1 MGCNS
6 TVLFNNKCHPRVWD
20 HLNRVE
26 REERNMDR
34 CAGVAVGD
42 ARSVVVKKLVLLGF
56 FAARLYLNLFCLHC
70 VRPLSAVA
78 HRRRALSGAPFV
90 RCVTRRRRAS
100 VVIDLEIQARMQNF
114 KNKNSSK

>member
-6 TVLFNNKCHPRVWD
+6 TVLFNNKCHPRGSD

-42 ARSVVVKKLVLLGF
+42 ARSVVVKKLVLLRFLPQG
-56 FAARLYLNLFCLHC
+56 Y
-70 VRPLSAVA
+70 
-78 HRRRALSGAPFV
+78 
-90 RCVTRRRRAS
+90 
-100 VVIDLEIQARMQNF
+100 I
-114 KNKNSSK
+114 